1 MTSFP
6 VWPTVSS
13 IPVSAR
19 TDDPPASLDDLAG
32 VSGTGR
38 DAGRAPAA
46 PGENRGAGA
55 RGAEANPA
63 AGFGFSGDPEQ
74 RGEVREDMVHA
85 QRVWDAA
92 LAANR
97 LDDAGLVR
105 ERQRAETA
113 ELTVTAGLLVDGRPG
128 QAAACL
134 DALLAHTT
142 AHVLALDLGDVDG
155 AGAVL
160 HERAERRPDRVTAWH
175 TRERASGRAG
185 SATWSECRAKLLH
198 LDTAAVHVFLDL
210 GLTMDGDAITPLV
223 ARIEQGAV
231 AAGWDE
237 PIGPGRLLAVRRSAA
252 LHALP
257 EDSAH
262 DATALLWQALPGA
275 VTLPI
280 AAGIGLA

>member
-19 TDDPPASLDDLAG
+19 TDEPPASLDNLAG

-38 DAGRAPAA
+38 DTGRAPAA
-46 PGENRGAGA
+46 PGESRRGGA

-85 QRVWDAA
+85 QRVWDAT

-128 QAAACL
+128 RVAACV
-134 DALLAHTT
+134 DALLGHTT

-160 HERAERRPDRVTAWH
+160 HERAGRHPGRVTAWH
-175 TRERASGRAG
+175 AGERASWRAG
-185 SATWSECRAKLLH
+185 SATWSACRAKLLH
-198 LDTAAVHVFLDL
+198 LDTAAVHVFMDIDL
-210 GLTMDGDAITPLV
+210 TLDGDAITPLI
-223 ARIEQGAV
+223 ARIKQGAV

-237 PIGPGRLLAVRRSAA
+237 PIGPDRLLAVRRSAA
-252 LHALP
+252 LRALP

-262 DATALLWQALPGA
+262 DATLLLWQALPGA
-275 VTLPI
+275 VTLPVTPE
-280 AAGIGLA
+280 IGLA